1 MREPGLQKT
10 TALSLALH
18 LTAFLIAFLFLK
30 QSNHIIISP
39 TYTVS
44 LISPDIFTGINKVKN
59 IDAPDTSK
67 ESVTQTDTTKKNI
80 KEISNTQADTT
91 KKNIKEISKGKEMVE
106 EKISAIAAKKK
117 KIDTL
122 AKLHEIISVKASG
135 GKHSIAAKTTSSTQ
149 GKVNTSDDYYSKIMA
164 EIHDQWLCSPD
175 VCKKNLEAIMSI
187 KILKDGTVIVQEPEK
202 PSGNALFDKA
212 ARRALAKASP
222 LSPPPYE
229 MEIGVRFYP

>member
-39 TYTVS
+39 SYTVS
-44 LISPDIFTGINKVKN
+44 LISSDILTGIDKGKN
-59 IDAPDTSK
+59 IDASDMSK
-67 ESVTQTDTTKKNI
+67 ESVTQ
-80 KEISNTQADTT
+80 ADIP

-106 EKISAIAAKKK
+106 KKISAIEAKKK

-122 AKLHEIISVKASG
+122 AKLHEIISLKASG

-149 GKVNTSDDYYSKIMA
+149 GKVNTSDDYYSKIMN
-164 EIHDQWLCSPD
+164 EIHAQWNCPPQI
-175 VCKKNLEAIMSI
+175 CKNDLKAVISI
-187 KILKDGTVIVQEPEK
+187 RILKDGTAIAKLENG
-202 PSGNALFDKA
+202 SGNILFDKL
-212 ARRALAKASP
+212 ARRAIDKASP
-222 LSPPPYE
+222 LTPPPYE

>member
-44 LISPDIFTGINKVKN
+44 LISSDILTVIDKGKN
-59 IDAPDTSK
+59 IDAPDMSK
-67 ESVTQTDTTKKNI
+67 ESVTQ
-80 KEISNTQADTT
+80 ADIP

-122 AKLHEIISVKASG
+122 AKLHEIISLKASG

-149 GKVNTSDDYYSKIMA
+149 GKVNTSDDYYSKIMN
-164 EIHDQWLCSPD
+164 EIHEQWGWHG
-175 VCKKNLEAIMSI
+175 EAIVQKDIETIVGI
-187 KILKDGTVIVQEPEK
+187 KILRDGTVIVQKIEK
-202 PSGNALFDKA
+202 SSGNPRFDRSAIK
-212 ARRALAKASP
+212 ALAKASP
-222 LSPPPYE
+222 LPPPPYE
-229 MEIGVRFYP
+229 IEIGVRFYP

>member
-67 ESVTQTDTTKKNI
+67 ESVTQT
-80 KEISNTQADTT
+80 DTT

>member
-44 LISPDIFTGINKVKN
+44 LISSDILTGIDKGKN

-67 ESVTQTDTTKKNI
+67 ESVTQ
-80 KEISNTQADTT
+80 ADIP

-122 AKLHEIISVKASG
+122 AKLHEIISIKASG

-149 GKVNTSDDYYSKIMA
+149 GKANTSDDYYSKITN
-164 EIHDQWLCSPD
+164 EIHDQWNCPPQI
-175 VCKKNLEAIMSI
+175 CKNDLKAVISI
-187 KILKDGTVIVQEPEK
+187 RILKDGTAIAKLENS
-202 PSGNALFDKA
+202 SGNILFDKL
-212 ARRALAKASP
+212 ARRAIGKASP
-222 LSPPPYE
+222 LTPPPYE
-229 MEIGVRFYP
+229 MEIDVGFRP

>member
-44 LISPDIFTGINKVKN
+44 LISSDILTGIDKGKN
-59 IDAPDTSK
+59 EDVVQESK
-67 ESVTQTDTTKKNI
+67 EPSAPSDIPRKSKKETAKE
-80 KEISNTQADTT
+80 KEI
-91 KKNIKEISKGKEMVE
+91 VE
-106 EKISAIAAKKK
+106 KKISAIAAKKK

-122 AKLHEIISVKASG
+122 AKLHEIISLKASG

-149 GKVNTSDDYYSKIMA
+149 GKVNTSDNYYSKIMN
-164 EIHDQWLCSPD
+164 EIHDQWGWHG
-175 VCKKNLEAIMSI
+175 EAIVQNDIEAIVGI
-187 KILKDGTVIVQEPEK
+187 KILRDGTVIVQKIEK
-202 PSGNALFDKA
+202 SSGNPRFDRSAIK
-212 ARRALAKASP
+212 ALAKASP
-222 LSPPPYE
+222 LPPPPYE
-229 MEIGVRFYP
+229 IEIGVRFYP

>member
-18 LTAFLIAFLFLK
+18 LIAFLIAFLFLK
-30 QSNHIIISP
+30 QSNHITISP

-44 LISPDIFTGINKVKN
+44 LISSDILTGIDKGEN
-59 IDAPDTSK
+59 IDAPDMSK
-67 ESVTQTDTTKKNI
+67 ESVTQ
-80 KEISNTQADTT
+80 ADIP

-122 AKLHEIISVKASG
+122 AKLHEIISIKASG
-135 GKHSIAAKTTSSTQ
+135 GKHSIAAKTTSSTP
-149 GKVNTSDDYYSKIMA
+149 VNNTPSDNYYSKVMEGI
-164 EIHDQWLCSPD
+164 QPYWSLSPGI
-175 VCKKNLEAIMSI
+175 VNKGREAIVSVR
-187 KILKDGTVIVQEPEK
+187 ILKDGTVIVQKIEQS
-202 PSGNALFDKA
+202 SGNKIIDRAALS
-212 ARRALAKASP
+212 ALAKASP

>member
-44 LISPDIFTGINKVKN
+44 LISSDILTGIDKGKN
-59 IDAPDTSK
+59 IDAPDMSK
-67 ESVTQTDTTKKNI
+67 ESVTQADIPKKNI
-80 KEISNTQADTT
+80 KEISN
-91 KKNIKEISKGKEMVE
+91 GKEMVE

-122 AKLHEIISVKASG
+122 AKLHEIISLKASG

-149 GKVNTSDDYYSKIMA
+149 GKVNTSDDYYSKIMN
-164 EIHDQWLCSPD
+164 EIHDQWGWHG
-175 VCKKNLEAIMSI
+175 EAIVQKDIETIVGI
-187 KILKDGTVIVQEPEK
+187 KILRDGTVIVQKIEK
-202 PSGNALFDKA
+202 SSGNPRFDRSAIK
-212 ARRALAKASP
+212 ALAKASP
-222 LSPPPYE
+222 LPPPPYE
-229 MEIGVRFYP
+229 IEIGVRFYP

>member
-44 LISPDIFTGINKVKN
+44 LISSDILTGIDKGKN

-67 ESVTQTDTTKKNI
+67 ESVTQ
-80 KEISNTQADTT
+80 ADIP

>member
-67 ESVTQTDTTKKNI
+67 EFV
-80 KEISNTQADTT
+80 TQADTT

>member
-44 LISPDIFTGINKVKN
+44 LISSDILTGFDNGKN
-59 IDAPDTSK
+59 IDSPDTSK
-67 ESVTQTDTTKKNI
+67 ESVTQADIPKKNI
-80 KEISNTQADTT
+80 KEISN
-91 KKNIKEISKGKEMVE
+91 GKEMVE

-122 AKLHEIISVKASG
+122 AKLHEIISLKASG

-149 GKVNTSDDYYSKIMA
+149 GKVNTSDDYYSKIMN
-164 EIHDQWLCSPD
+164 EIHDQWGWHG
-175 VCKKNLEAIMSI
+175 EAIVQKDIETIVGI
-187 KILKDGTVIVQEPEK
+187 KILRDGTVIVQKIEK
-202 PSGNALFDKA
+202 SSGNPRFDRSAIK
-212 ARRALAKASP
+212 ALAKASP
-222 LSPPPYE
+222 LPPPPYE
-229 MEIGVRFYP
+229 IEIGVRFYP

>member
-44 LISPDIFTGINKVKN
+44 LISSDILTGIDKGKN
-59 IDAPDTSK
+59 IDAPDMFK
-67 ESVTQTDTTKKNI
+67 ESVTQ
-80 KEISNTQADTT
+80 ADIP

-117 KIDTL
+117 VEKIVRL
-122 AKLHEIISVKASG
+122 RSIIS
-135 GKHSIAAKTTSSTQ
+135 
-149 GKVNTSDDYYSKIMA
+149 
-164 EIHDQWLCSPD
+164 L
-175 VCKKNLEAIMSI
+175 
-187 KILKDGTVIVQEPEK
+187 
-202 PSGNALFDKA
+202 
-212 ARRALAKASP
+212 
-222 LSPPPYE
+222 
-229 MEIGVRFYP
+229 

>member
-44 LISPDIFTGINKVKN
+44 LISSDILTVIDKGKN
-59 IDAPDTSK
+59 IDAPDMSK
-67 ESVTQTDTTKKNI
+67 ESVTQ
-80 KEISNTQADTT
+80 ADIP

-122 AKLHEIISVKASG
+122 AKLHEIISLKASG

-149 GKVNTSDDYYSKIMA
+149 GKVNTSDDYYSKIMN
-164 EIHDQWLCSPD
+164 EIHDQWGWHG
-175 VCKKNLEAIMSI
+175 EAIVQKDIETIVGI
-187 KILKDGTVIVQEPEK
+187 KILRDGTVIVQKIEK
-202 PSGNALFDKA
+202 SSGNPRFDRSAIK
-212 ARRALAKASP
+212 ALAKASP
-222 LSPPPYE
+222 LPPPPYE
-229 MEIGVRFYP
+229 IEIGVRFYP

>member
-44 LISPDIFTGINKVKN
+44 LISSDILTGIDKGKN
-59 IDAPDTSK
+59 IDAPDMSK
-67 ESVTQTDTTKKNI
+67 ESVTQ
-80 KEISNTQADTT
+80 ADIP

-122 AKLHEIISVKASG
+122 AKLHEIISLKASG

-149 GKVNTSDDYYSKIMA
+149 GKVNTSDDYYSKIMN
-164 EIHDQWLCSPD
+164 EIHDQWGWHG
-175 VCKKNLEAIMSI
+175 EAIVQKDIETIVGI
-187 KILKDGTVIVQEPEK
+187 KILRDGTVIVQKIEK
-202 PSGNALFDKA
+202 SSGNPRFDRSAIK
-212 ARRALAKASP
+212 ALAKASP
-222 LSPPPYE
+222 LPPPPYE
-229 MEIGVRFYP
+229 IEIGVRFYP